1 MQPDV
6 LFLIFESFSP
16 LPRYVDPDVIE
27 SSDGIIRHSP
37 YNSLYLPNLN
47 ALASK
52 GFTALGVAS
61 AGLPT
66 IFGWHSL
73 MTTEKPL
80 LNGIN
85 MVSSVENED
94 ESFIN

>member
-1 MQPDV
+1 M
-6 LFLIFESFSP
+6 
-16 LPRYVDPDVIE
+16 IE
-27 SSDGIIRHSP
+27 SADGIVKSRP
-37 YNSLYLPNLN
+37 YNDLYLPNLN
-47 ALASK
+47 KLAAK
-52 GFTALGVAS
+52 GLTALGVAS

-85 MVSSVENED
+85 MISSVENED
-94 ESFIN
+94 ESFID